1 MRYQSA
7 PARSTHPMPM
17 TQHILALAP
26 RARATARRSLFAL
39 TATLLA
45 ICSAAFVA
53 AQQPVQVRQAGL
65 AQLPEPIPQPA
76 RQSNQP
82 PAPQALALPPGN
94 SSSGNQPPGPQPLEP
109 LGAPT
114 PLTIPSQPEP
124 PPGVEVLRLEDLEQI
139 ALINNPSLAR
149 AQALIASARGN
160 WVQVGLP
167 PNFSWGY
174 LGQQLGSGNRASQHA
189 FLLDGEIVTGG
200 KLRWN
205 RAIAEQEILRAE
217 QNMYA
222 QQQRVLT
229 DVRIGFYEALLAQ
242 RNLELAQLLLKI
254 ATDATT
260 IAQRLFAAGETS
272 EVDLRQAEI
281 EVFNGENNLNDARQ
295 RHFAAWQSLRAVL
308 GVPTLPAV
316 ALQGDLESIPDNLTW
331 DETLGRLLTTSP
343 EIGAAVANL
352 DRARAALVRARREP
366 IPNFR
371 LQGGP
376 MQDMGIGGKTDGIV
390 QALLP
395 LPIINRNQGA
405 ISQAMADVTAAERAV
420 QQVEL
425 DLQNRLAPVFER
437 YSSSVYRV
445 RRFRE
450 QILPKSERALELVR
464 RGYGAGE
471 FPFLNL
477 LNTQRTYFQTN
488 QAYLQSL
495 LDLRS
500 SAAQIEGLLLSNSL
514 GTVPGQ

>member
-1 MRYQSA
+1 M
-7 PARSTHPMPM
+7 
-17 TQHILALAP
+17 
-26 RARATARRSLFAL
+26 
-39 TATLLA
+39 
-45 ICSAAFVA
+45 
-53 AQQPVQVRQAGL
+53 QA
-65 AQLPEPIPQPA
+65 
-76 RQSNQP
+76 
-82 PAPQALALPPGN
+82 
-94 SSSGNQPPGPQPLEP
+94 
-109 LGAPT
+109 
-114 PLTIPSQPEP
+114 QPEP
-124 PPGVEVLRLEDLEQI
+124 PPDAPVLMLEDLEQI
-139 ALINNPSLAR
+139 ALMNNPSLAR

-189 FLLDGEIVTGG
+189 LLIDGELVTGG

-217 QNMYA
+217 QNMFA

-229 DVRIGFYEALLAQ
+229 DVRVAFYEALLAQ
-242 RNLELAQLLLKI
+242 RNLELAQTLLKI
-254 ATDATT
+254 AGEATNT
-260 IAQRLFAAGETS
+260 AQRLFTAGETS

-281 EVFNGENNLNDARQ
+281 EVFNAENNLNDARQ
-295 RHFAAWQSLRAVL
+295 RHFAAWQTLRAVM
-308 GVPTLPAV
+308 GMPQLPAAV
-316 ALQGDLESIPDNLTW
+316 LRGDLESIPDNITW
-331 DETLGRLLTTSP
+331 DETLNRLLSTSP
-343 EIGAAVANL
+343 EIGAATANVE
-352 DRARAALVRARREP
+352 RARAALVRARREP

-376 MQDMGIGGKTDGIV
+376 MQDQGIGGKTDGIV

-405 ISQAMADVTAAERAV
+405 ISQAMADITAAERAV

-445 RRFRE
+445 RRYRE
-450 QILPKSERALELVR
+450 KILPSAEKSLELVR

-500 SAAQIEGLLLSNSL
+500 SAAQIEGLLLNNSL